1 MQSHI
6 PPATTI
12 SHSQVSTDLLE
23 PQSASQQQS
32 RIQIYSESNSPSPAV
47 SEVQETLPAP
57 NTTPLVAQTQSQ
69 YQVSNPIA
77 LDPAISPTSIQSII
91 QPIDLISD
99 SPPPRPQRTHP
110 MSASQIHSVTTSEQI
125 TNINSDTI
133 QRSQNSSAKW
143 RFPRPAEDSE
153 EDARP
158 TKKKPATTLGDA
170 ISLLSEKKYDFL
182 TRQLE
187 QQGKL
192 RERELILE
200 QERLQLETAKA
211 KREERQLEL
220 QNLQFQTMI
229 TNLSHSA
236 PATSSRHS
244 TLQKFTTEP
253 APQTINPSINQSTNH
268 SINQSPNQSRNE
280 FTSQPKWD

>member
-1 MQSHI
+1 
-6 PPATTI
+6 
-12 SHSQVSTDLLE
+12 
-23 PQSASQQQS
+23 
-32 RIQIYSESNSPSPAV
+32 
-47 SEVQETLPAP
+47 
-57 NTTPLVAQTQSQ
+57 VAQTQSQ

-77 LDPAISPTSIQSII
+77 HNPAISPTSIQSII

-99 SPPPRPQRTHP
+99 SPPLRPQRTHP
-110 MSASQIHSVTTSEQI
+110 MSASQIHSVTPCEQI

-133 QRSQNSSAKW
+133 QRSQNSSARR

-158 TKKKPATTLGDA
+158 ITKNTATTLGDA

-200 QERLQLETAKA
+200 QQRLQLETAKA

-229 TNLSHSA
+229 TNLSYSA

-244 TLQKFTTEP
+244 TRKTFTTEP
-253 APQTINPSINQSTNH
+253 APQTINPSINRSTNH
-268 SINQSPNQSRNE
+268 SINQSPNQSPNE
-280 FTSQPKWD
+280 FTSQPKGD